1 MNRAKLLRY
10 LASCIVLQ
18 ITRQSRPAIRHQNS
32 LKLDFLFDSG
42 FARDSL
48 PILYMIEIQQV
59 RYYMK
64 PIKQTNKT
72 IWVKKFKTKK
82 ISFSTLLWQRR
93 FSKMKLI
100 PGRKSERCKQ
110 RLCRRTHPWP
120 YLVMSFI
127 HRAVVDFYR
136 TQVRILLYLVHAVSL
151 SHVVETWLCDSGR
164 WGLLLRTI
172 WWFS

>member
-18 ITRQSRPAIRHQNS
+18 ITRQNRPAIRHQNS

-82 ISFSTLLWQRR
+82 NSFLTLFWQRW

-110 RLCRRTHPWP
+110 RLCRRTHPIWWCP
-120 YLVMSFI
+120 SITELWWIFI
-127 HRAVVDFYR
+127 ELKSDQCF
-136 TQVRILLYLVHAVSL
+136 TLSTL
-151 SHVVETWLCDSGR
+151 SHSVMLLRLELCDSGR
-164 WGLLLRTI
+164 WGLLLRSI
-172 WWFS
+172 WGFS